1 MYFKHALRARAAPTL
16 RIQSTRLVTSITTLV
31 VMSIFP
37 TVYMH
42 IRSPAIDTVAD
53 SIFYVSTN
61 GGAYISDYISTYS
74 YGRRSPCFEH
84 DRDNAGCFIFLT
96 GHVFGNWEVTV
107 IDSYGNSPDISDVRF
122 VWMIFPSGFINHN
135 LDYTISYFLRLS
147 GHGTNSCQF
156 NLGNFIWKYRQF
168 WRIELFLRLWNRF
181 ALRALEDLMLIMFG
195 MLIHLVIFHF
205 SRIVEL
211 PTASLSE
218 HEQL

>member
-1 MYFKHALRARAAPTL
+1 M
-16 RIQSTRLVTSITTLV
+16 TSITTLV

-135 LDYTISYFLRLS
+135 LDYTISYSYGRISPVTTISEFTQIVYPNGILNNGSYGVDNSYGTLRTS
-147 GHGTNSCQF
+147 IMYIHGS
-156 NLGNFIWKYRQF
+156 
-168 WRIELFLRLWNRF
+168 
-181 ALRALEDLMLIMFG
+181 
-195 MLIHLVIFHF
+195 LV
-205 SRIVEL
+205 
-211 PTASLSE
+211 
-218 HEQL
+218 